1 MLTPKIITVTS
12 LLMSSTA
19 FAMSPCDYS
28 TDNTVEYQGSI
39 QSVKSIKKEIFVNSE
54 FKDIRKCVISLE
66 AQIKDKWHPTKGGYM
81 FGPDMVETDACS
93 FAENRAKINII
104 RKMLPE
110 KLTGKKN
117 LKCVLTKPVQR
128 CSIINDKT
136 YIMTNIGRVR
146 VPDHLKSRSC
156 EK

>member
-1 MLTPKIITVTS
+1 M
-12 LLMSSTA
+12 A
-19 FAMSPCDYS
+19 
-28 TDNTVEYQGSI
+28 
-39 QSVKSIKKEIFVNSE
+39 
-54 FKDIRKCVISLE
+54 
-66 AQIKDKWHPTKGGYM
+66 
-81 FGPDMVETDACS
+81 ETDACS